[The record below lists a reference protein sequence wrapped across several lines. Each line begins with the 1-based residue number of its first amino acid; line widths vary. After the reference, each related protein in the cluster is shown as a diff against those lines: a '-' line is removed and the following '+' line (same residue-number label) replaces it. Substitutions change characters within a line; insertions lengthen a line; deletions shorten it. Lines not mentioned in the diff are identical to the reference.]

1 MLDHIWGVVDIL
13 PDTDYPDHRNV
24 SLVQSHRGSALLIPR
39 ERDLFRLYIQL
50 EETDVV
56 DPETARLDKTRMSPQ
71 KIMEKAQEIMRP
83 YRIKAVG
90 DIDWWTIYVG

>member
-1 MLDHIWGVVDIL
+1 M
-13 PDTDYPDHRNV
+13 

-50 EETDVV
+50 EDTDVV

-71 KIMEKAQEIMRP
+71 KIMEKAQEILRP
-83 YRIKAVG
+83 FRINAIG
-90 DIDWWTIYVG
+90 DIDWWTVYVGQCCSSHAHHSSEEASNQ